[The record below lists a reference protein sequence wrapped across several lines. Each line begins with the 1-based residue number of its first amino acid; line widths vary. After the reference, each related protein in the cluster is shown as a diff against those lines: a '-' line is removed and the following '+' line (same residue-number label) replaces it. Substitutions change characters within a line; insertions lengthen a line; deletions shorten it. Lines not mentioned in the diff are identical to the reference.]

1 MFRSAAVLAGAW
13 LSVLTPA
20 ALGAQDLPSAPPVRA
35 IHITGAREIAPQT
48 IQEALRVRVGE
59 RLVDT
64 PERIGESVQRQYRD
78 EGYKF
83 ARVKASFEAST
94 GDLSLDIDE
103 GTIDEIVFQGIDE
116 KLAQATQPL
125 QSSPPEVQDNKPAEA
140 KPGGDR
146 PTTPAPEPARP
157 DAQAQKAGAQ
167 PVLPPA
173 PAEKIAPPIKDK

>member
-1 MFRSAAVLAGAW
+1 MRPIALQIIELAHDLIAKPLTLWRIMRGNYSAVAAVDPGEQDRGSSAMSSNAKFPDDNRRAYRRDLLLAS
-13 LSVLTPA
+13 LLVT
-20 ALGAQDLPSAPPVRA
+20 
-35 IHITGAREIAPQT
+35 TG
-48 IQEALRVRVGE
+48 
-59 RLVDT
+59 LVMS
-64 PERIGESVQRQYRD
+64 G
-78 EGYKF
+78 
-83 ARVKASFEAST
+83 
-94 GDLSLDIDE
+94 LSLTVLMARDPQQ
-103 GTIDEIVFQGIDE
+103 T
-116 KLAQATQPL
+116 AQATQPL